1 MRKEIDDLW
10 RLAEPSIEGAG
21 LELGELE
28 WNRESEGWVLRVCIV
43 WPEGPRL
50 PGSSPGEDALPL
62 YVGHEECE
70 RISRE
75 LSALLDVSEVI
86 RHRYRLEVSSPGID
100 RPLRRE
106 RDFARFAGQK
116 AKIRTSDSVDGRRNF
131 SGILTGMDDGK
142 VRIECDGKA
151 YLLPLPI
158 IVRANLIPDWDAEFR
173 RSKGI
178 EKGAHHGQIAGSHS
192 RLRSAS

>member
-1 MRKEIDDLW
+1 
-10 RLAEPSIEGAG
+10 
-21 LELGELE
+21 
-28 WNRESEGWVLRVCIV
+28 
-43 WPEGPRL
+43 
-50 PGSSPGEDALPL
+50 LPL

-75 LSALLDVSEVI
+75 LSTLLDVSEVI

-131 SGILTGMDDGK
+131 SGVLTGIEDGK
-142 VRIECDGKA
+142 VRIDCDGKA
-151 YLLPLPI
+151 YLIPLTF

-173 RSKGI
+173 RSKGT
-178 EKGAHHGQIAGSHS
+178 EKNAHHGPITGSHS
-192 RLRSAS
+192 ILRSAS